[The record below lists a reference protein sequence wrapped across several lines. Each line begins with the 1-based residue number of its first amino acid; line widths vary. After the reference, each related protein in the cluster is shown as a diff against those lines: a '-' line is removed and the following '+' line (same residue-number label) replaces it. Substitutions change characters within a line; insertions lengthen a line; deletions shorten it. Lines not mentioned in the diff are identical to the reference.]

1 MRAVSPRVDV
11 AFVHIPK
18 TGGTAIEMAAW
29 RQARL
34 VVVVVILVLVVVL
47 VVVVV
52 VVVVKASCSIVVVV
66 FVIETHYSSHGTY
79 GLQARLPWGIYYAG
93 RWEFLLRESCSVRN
107 ATCARGCLQGGVN
120 ETCMDAMATEHGVTT
135 SCPTDNPFGP
145 RPRGDDYHVRRHCCD
160 WWHIPPAQ
168 LTHDPRPYYAVA
180 PHRFCVVRNPYERL
194 LSIYMATWF
203 SATTPEKN
211 MCRNR
216 FLTHNITNDWTFSL
230 NAWVA
235 LISRGYQ
242 VVNPALW
249 RHRPEAEWVLPA
261 RGRLG
266 ALLDKNRPKWV
277 TPMNWSAKPLNCW
290 VEPQSA
296 YLAEHFS
303 TVNDLPSLNARTRS
317 SQPLSSSGSTSGCN
331 IVLRYESLQAD
342 FTALMRWAQLSVKL
356 PRRSRGARS
365 PSPGRVNAS
374 CFDAHGARELLLPYT
389 RSVVQQMYARDFEV
403 LGYTP

>member
-1 MRAVSPRVDV
+1 MCHCLRPQASRALGVFAMAPKVRWQLMRAVSPRVDL

-34 VVVVVILVLVVVL
+34 
-47 VVVVV
+47 
-52 VVVVKASCSIVVVV
+52 
-66 FVIETHYSSHGTY
+66 
-79 GLQARLPWGIYYAG
+79 PWGIYYAG
-93 RWEFLLRESCSVRN
+93 RWEFLLRDSCGVRN
-107 ATCARGCLQGGVN
+107 ATCTGCLQGGVN
-120 ETCMDAMATEHGVTT
+120 ETCMEAMATEHGVTT

-261 RGRLG
+261 RGRVG

-389 RSVVQQMYARDFEV
+389 RSIVQQMYARDFEV

>member
-1 MRAVSPRVDV
+1 MAPKVRWQLMRAVSPRVDL

-29 RQARL
+29 R
-34 VVVVVILVLVVVL
+34 
-47 VVVVV
+47 
-52 VVVVKASCSIVVVV
+52 
-66 FVIETHYSSHGTY
+66 
-79 GLQARLPWGIYYAG
+79 QARLPWGIYYAG

-120 ETCMDAMATEHGVTT
+120 ETCMEAMATEHGVTT

-145 RPRGDDYHVRRHCCD
+145 RPRGDDYHVRRHCCN

-203 SATTPEKN
+203 LSITPEKN
-211 MCRNR
+211 MCKSR
-216 FLTHNITNDWTFSL
+216 FLTRNMTTVWSYSL

-235 LISRGYQ
+235 LISRGYEF
-242 VVNPALW
+242 VHPHLW
-249 RHRPEAEWVLPA
+249 RHRPEKEWA
-261 RGRLG
+261 DELG
-266 ALLDKNRPKWV
+266 LIPRHGV
-277 TPMNWSAKPLNCW
+277 TPKNWSAKPLKCW

-303 TVNDLPSLNARTRS
+303 TVNDLPSLDARTRS
-317 SQPLSSSGSTSGCN
+317 SAQPRSSSGSTSGCN

-342 FTALMRWAQLSVKL
+342 FAALMRWAQLDVSL
-356 PRRSRGARS
+356 PKPSANRGANRRR
-365 PSPGRVNAS
+365 PGRVNAS
-374 CFDAHGARELLLPYT
+374 CFDARGARELLLPYT
-389 RSVVQQMYARDFEV
+389 RGVVQQMYARDFEV